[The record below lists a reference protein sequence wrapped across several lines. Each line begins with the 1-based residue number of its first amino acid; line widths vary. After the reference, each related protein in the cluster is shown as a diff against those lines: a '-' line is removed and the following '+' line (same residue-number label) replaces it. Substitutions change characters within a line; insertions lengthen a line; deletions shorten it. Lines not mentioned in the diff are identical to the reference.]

1 MDSFQDKM
9 KEWIE
14 KVSNTNTV
22 TDTEMQNVTPKMYTI
37 STKNNFNILI
47 HYKLY

>member
-22 TDTEMQNVTPKMYTI
+22 TDTEMQKLPLICILYQLKII
-37 STKNNFNILI
+37 ST
-47 HYKLY
+47 Y